1 MLLLCKWEEDYS
13 CRQMWSSMDMA
24 FLSKQ
29 KYSFALLEAQ
39 HITQEKKLGYF
50 VRVILDNILPK
61 GVHCPASAGRPLNSN

>member
-1 MLLLCKWEEDYS
+1 
-13 CRQMWSSMDMA
+13 MWSSMDTA
-24 FLSKQ
+24 FLSKK

-61 GVHCPASAGRPLNSN
+61 GVTLSCVRWKTLKQQLKAKSIEINS